1 MKSSGDEL
9 ALVML
14 GMTQAVALY
23 GIFMPNIAD
32 VRDATVGDETH
43 KDMIVGEFGGT
54 GLVLS
59 FGIIGTIIAESP
71 LPLIFAVL
79 VASLMVAVYEW
90 SLRSSFA
97 TNPRSV
103 SDI

>member
-1 MKSSGDEL
+1 MKAQGDEL

-32 VRDATVGDETH
+32 VRDAHVGDETH
-43 KDMIVGEFGGT
+43 KDMIVGEIGGS

-59 FGIIGTIIAESP
+59 FGIIGTIIADSP
-71 LPLIFAVL
+71 LPLIFSVL
-79 VASLMVAVYEW
+79 VATLMLAVYEW
-90 SLRSSFA
+90 SLRSGFA
-97 TNPRSV
+97 GQPGV
-103 SDI
+103 